1 MGEPKQFLYLAFTLS
16 LEGLEVV
23 SVRQDG
29 GGQEVDACD
38 PLCGSEWEVV
48 LEVVH
53 ASGSW
58 LPTGMVVNTESKV
71 ALCDPMDCNPPGSSL
86 STGFSR
92 QEHWSGWPSPSDLPD
107 PGIEPGSPA
116 LQADAFT
123 L

>member
-1 MGEPKQFLYLAFTLS
+1 MPVRWEQSWLPQETVGEPKQFLYLAFTLS

-71 ALCDPMDCNPPGSSL
+71 ALCDPIDGSPPG
-86 STGFSR
+86 
-92 QEHWSGWPSPSDLPD
+92 PAV
-107 PGIEPGSPA
+107 PGI
-116 LQADAFT
+116 LQART
-123 L
+123 LEWVAISFSNARK